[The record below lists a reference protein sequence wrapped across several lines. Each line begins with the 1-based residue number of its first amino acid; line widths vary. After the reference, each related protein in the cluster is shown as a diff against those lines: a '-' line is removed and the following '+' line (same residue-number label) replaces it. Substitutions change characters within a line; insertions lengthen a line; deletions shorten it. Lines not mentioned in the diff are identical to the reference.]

1 MNGFPHFFECIPLLD
16 SLRKTETFLP
26 IVTHLEEQVVIF
38 KKSVPGNFYLMLFFY
53 PIFLESEKYYH
64 TYMCVL
70 KEIFHD
76 GDYLML
82 ASVRQGP
89 AIMNSPKVSQLKR
102 VIEKANKDSS
112 FHKIRDRD

>member
-1 MNGFPHFFECIPLLD
+1 
-16 SLRKTETFLP
+16 
-26 IVTHLEEQVVIF
+26 
-38 KKSVPGNFYLMLFFY
+38 
-53 PIFLESEKYYH
+53 
-64 TYMCVL
+64 MCVL